1 MAKLDGTKSWLWRLT
16 RRGPHRRPFGGCVA
30 LGAALGGLALFMIPA
45 GAADAETAPS
55 PAAFTIEGSA
65 VWLGRPDS
73 AARLGVAACAI
84 GESAPLCPSLR
95 STTVAADGS
104 YSLAL
109 PYGRPSTWNVFA
121 IVTVGDL
128 FPPDTWALGEPSEVT
143 VPRSPH
149 DLLSLTISTRTVGV
163 RVVDGEGNA
172 FPERTAGIM
181 AIRPSTGWMSGGW
194 TDAAGNVRLFLDPTA
209 EYDINAM
216 ATNTGW
222 PNPWVSPD
230 GTEFHFSEGVRVLGA
245 DLAEGTTFVVAPP
258 T

>member
-1 MAKLDGTKSWLWRLT
+1 MARLEGTLSWLRGLT
-16 RRGPHRRPFGGCVA
+16 RQGRHRRPFGRGA
-30 LGAALGGLALFMIPA
+30 ATGAALGGLALFMIPA
-45 GAADAETAPS
+45 GATEAGTAPS
-55 PAAFTIEGSA
+55 PAAFTVEGSA
-65 VWLGRPDS
+65 VWLGGPDS
-73 AARLGVAACAI
+73 TGRLGVGACAI
-84 GESAPLCPSLR
+84 GESAPLCPSLHT
-95 STTVAADGS
+95 TTVAADGS

-128 FPPDTWALGEPSEVT
+128 FPPDTWALSGPTEVT

-149 DLLSLTISTRTVGV
+149 DPVSLTISTRTVGV

-181 AIRPSTGWMSGGW
+181 ATLPSTGWMSGGW
-194 TDAAGNVRLFLDPTA
+194 TDAAGNVLLFLDPTM
-209 EYDINAM
+209 EYDVTAM

-230 GTEFHFSEGVRVLGA
+230 GTEFHFSEAVRVLGA
-245 DLAEGTTFVVAPP
+245 DLAEGTTFVVAQP